1 MYILVKIGSI
11 PDYDNFV
18 ASSSK
23 KKLQALADEL
33 NKKIDEKSIV
43 CVKFTKERKDICSS
57 WRKKHPEPKGI
68 LKLFLYKKYVKKFNA
83 FYNELMKELLK
94 KYNAASEDEI
104 INYYEGYAIIEVREI

>member
-1 MYILVKIGSI
+1 MYILVKIGSV

-33 NKKIDEKSIV
+33 NKKIDEKGIV
-43 CVKFTKERKDICSS
+43 CVNFTKERKDICSS

-68 LKLFLYKKYVKKFNA
+68 TKIFTYNKYLKQFNA
-83 FYNELMKELLK
+83 FYDEMIKELLK

-104 INYYEGYAIIEVREI
+104 INYYEGYAIIEIKEI